1 MVGSV
6 TSKAEIRLKVNVS
19 RDLTRMGIKN
29 ANGISLASFRSFHVR
44 ARSFALRSACLEERL
59 QRRLHPCSGLHQ
71 SSFLLLCLGVPECFS
86 GLQPSRHW
94 YPQDHGRRQMPCAIP
109 RCMRDGRLRVG
120 RQQSSL
126 MNPSPTRHG
135 RFTRGAETC
144 PVADMQKSHDARKG
158 CSVIRSVGLGEH
170 Y

>member
-19 RDLTRMGIKN
+19 RDLTRMGIKK

-71 SSFLLLCLGVPECFS
+71 SSFLLLCLGVPECFLGFS
-86 GLQPSRHW
+86 QAGIGTHKIMAGGKCHAPS
-94 YPQDHGRRQMPCAIP
+94 
-109 RCMRDGRLRVG
+109 L
-120 RQQSSL
+120 
-126 MNPSPTRHG
+126 
-135 RFTRGAETC
+135 
-144 PVADMQKSHDARKG
+144 VACVTADSESDA
-158 CSVIRSVGLGEH
+158 SNLP
-170 Y
+170 